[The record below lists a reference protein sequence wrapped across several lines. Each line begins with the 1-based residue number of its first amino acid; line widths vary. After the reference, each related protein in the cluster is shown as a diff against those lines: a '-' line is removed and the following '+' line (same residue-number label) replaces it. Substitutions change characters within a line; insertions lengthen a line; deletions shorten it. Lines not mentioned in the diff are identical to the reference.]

1 MPNYID
7 PIITVN
13 VSLSDIRNYFPLSD
27 TVSNFLDSLDDEQLE
42 YVAEYLAE
50 YGPYDSDIALDD
62 QILYNIDELIDELN
76 WADV

>member
-1 MPNYID
+1 MLNYED

-27 TVSNFLDSLDDEQLE
+27 TVSDFLDSLDGEQLE

-50 YGPYDSDIALDD
+50 YGPYDSDVALDD